1 MLFFCTVLYMGKG
14 LFIHWDLCLLIHLDL
29 CNFDTKLFY
38 YICSKTRC
46 CGILIDIEEKVI
58 KTVRNDKDGYK

>member
-14 LFIHWDLCLLIHLDL
+14 LFIYWDL

-46 CGILIDIEEKVI
+46 CGILIVIEEKVI
-58 KTVRNDKDGYK
+58 KTVRNDKDSYK